1 MSVPSADSG
10 HVLDLCGQGT
20 YKAGWRPGGLMGSW
34 QAPGLYEPPRGPFVF
49 YESDNGSILRRPVMG
64 LGL

>member
-1 MSVPSADSG
+1 
-10 HVLDLCGQGT
+10 
-20 YKAGWRPGGLMGSW
+20 MGSW

-49 YESDNGSILRRPVMG
+49 YESDNGSILRHPVMG